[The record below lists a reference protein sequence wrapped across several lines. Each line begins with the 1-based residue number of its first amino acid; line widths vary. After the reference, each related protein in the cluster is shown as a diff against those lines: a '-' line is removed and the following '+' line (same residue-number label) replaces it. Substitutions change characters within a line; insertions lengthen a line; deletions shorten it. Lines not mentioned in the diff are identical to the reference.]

1 MAKTLKK
8 LVATLRSEDVS
19 LLDKKKQLAG
29 EYLESYEKVEEY
41 LKLSNIDTD
50 ERTGCMD
57 ETLDMLIGA
66 MDKDIPVE
74 AVIGTT
80 PKAYCN
86 ELINSRSNKQVIF
99 EVCKELV
106 KIPVFAFM
114 AVIIFALFNMVDDPF
129 EETIRLDVAMLDLFV
144 PIILMSVI
152 VNVVRFSMIKKHGVY
167 SEKYNSV
174 SKLLLMFHFLISAF
188 AYAVL
193 EEVLA
198 SKKWAPKSFATTFP
212 RCMGVAILAIVL
224 VIIVMV
230 FVELG
235 GFEAIYRKKMDTDLR
250 SRNYELML
258 NGFVRQYIKENNKLK
273 KKNEREITTKDYANE
288 ILSDMSITH
297 IALPVI
303 IVILIIEIYVL
314 GFFMLGIG
322 FRWYLVI
329 ALFIIDIAVAICTSL
344 MITGEARKNMN
355 ERIVDGQLILDGM
368 VEYVIKREEE
378 IAAQKAQAAESVSE
392 NEEEASDAGED
403 AASDE
408 EKSDDKEGEEDNEN
422 NEEVTEDNEKV
433 TEKQE
438 DKEKK
443 DKEEESKDK

>member
-1 MAKTLKK
+1 
-8 LVATLRSEDVS
+8 
-19 LLDKKKQLAG
+19 
-29 EYLESYEKVEEY
+29 
-41 LKLSNIDTD
+41 
-50 ERTGCMD
+50 
-57 ETLDMLIGA
+57 
-66 MDKDIPVE
+66 
-74 AVIGTT
+74 
-80 PKAYCN
+80 
-86 ELINSRSNKQVIF
+86 
-99 EVCKELV
+99 
-106 KIPVFAFM
+106 
-114 AVIIFALFNMVDDPF
+114 
-129 EETIRLDVAMLDLFV
+129 
-144 PIILMSVI
+144 
-152 VNVVRFSMIKKHGVY
+152 
-167 SEKYNSV
+167 
-174 SKLLLMFHFLISAF
+174 
-188 AYAVL
+188 
-193 EEVLA
+193 
-198 SKKWAPKSFATTFP
+198 
-212 RCMGVAILAIVL
+212 
-224 VIIVMV
+224 
-230 FVELG
+230 
-235 GFEAIYRKKMDTDLR
+235 
-250 SRNYELML
+250 ML